1 MEPGTNEP
9 VRPRQLAR
17 SLECSEGTAELPSH
31 PKAHDCPLD
40 GGTKT
45 VMSAWEAGME
55 KRWPHQRTKNKFGL
69 GIYLRALNRARETS
83 IKG

>member
-9 VRPRQLAR
+9 VRPGQLAR

-40 GGTKT
+40 GGIKT
-45 VMSAWEAGME
+45 
-55 KRWPHQRTKNKFGL
+55 L
-69 GIYLRALNRARETS
+69 
-83 IKG
+83 